1 MNLFCYY
8 IIKKVFYKRRK
19 IIIFIIIS
27 FITKYF
33 LDSIRF
39 NKIDNF
45 FEFCNNYQTT
55 IKKKYKKNGNPKI
68 SIISPIYNREKYL
81 LRFLISIESQ
91 NFNNLGIFNISRPR

>member
-8 IIKKVFYKRRK
+8 IIKNIFYKRRK

-27 FITKYF
+27 FISKY
-33 LDSIRF
+33 LESIKF

-45 FEFCNNYQTT
+45 FEFCNNYQST
-55 IKKKYKKNGNPKI
+55 IIKKYKKNRNPKI

-81 LRFLISIESQ
+81 LRFLIIKMKVQ
-91 NFNNLGIFNISRPR
+91 